1 MVQDNHSADGKKTFT
16 ERIDVSGEQ
25 LVNTIKSLFEDASAK
40 RVTIRSHEG
49 KELLSIPLAFG
60 VAGGALAFLMAP
72 LLSTVA
78 VIGGA
83 MARLTLEVEREK

>member
-1 MVQDNHSADGKKTFT
+1 MA
-16 ERIDVSGEQ
+16 GEQ
-25 LVNTIKSLFEDASAK
+25 LVNTIKSLFEDTSAK

-60 VAGGALAFLMAP
+60 VAGGVLAFLMAP

-78 VIGGA
+78 IIGGA